1 MDLIETARKRFNQ
14 FVADLN
20 CRLNGHTQKAIIEHY
35 PRVTRAKN
43 WGNGPIKTLVSKKPY
58 FEEIFVTKCAC
69 RSCGRIFLEQRRVH
83 AGPLY
88 DAP

>member
-1 MDLIETARKRFNQ
+1 MDLIESARKWFNQ

-20 CRLNGHTQKAIIEHY
+20 CRLNGHTQKVVVEHY
-35 PRVTRAKN
+35 PRTTRAKN
-43 WGNGPIKTLVSKKPY
+43 WNGNSLKNLVRKKPY
-58 FEEIFVTKCAC
+58 FEDTFVVKCAC
-69 RSCGRIFLEQRRVH
+69 RSCGRTFLERRVKY